1 MKKNFGGEKMNNQ
14 SLGKK
19 FDRQALLYEQERK
32 LGLLNKWR
40 EKIIPFAHGEV
51 LELAVGAGGNLP
63 FYQKVVNIT
72 ALDISFSMIERAHI
86 VAKQRGLDVTFILG
100 NAETISFQE
109 NQFDTIVST
118 LSFCGYDNPE
128 RMLNRACHWLKPGG
142 TLLLF
147 EHGISESQI
156 IASIQNKVD
165 PLAKRIIGCHQNRP
179 MIKMIREL
187 PIKIETHESFAKG
200 IFHIVQATSLKPLR

>member
-1 MKKNFGGEKMNNQ
+1 MKKSFGGEKMNNQ

-19 FDRQALLYEQERK
+19 FDRQA
-32 LGLLNKWR
+32 
-40 EKIIPFAHGEV
+40 
-51 LELAVGAGGNLP
+51 
-63 FYQKVVNIT
+63 
-72 ALDISFSMIERAHI
+72 
-86 VAKQRGLDVTFILG
+86 
-100 NAETISFQE
+100 
-109 NQFDTIVST
+109 
-118 LSFCGYDNPE
+118 
-128 RMLNRACHWLKPGG
+128 
-142 TLLLF
+142 LLF

-179 MIKMIREL
+179 MIKMIYEL